1 MYRSTDTGASW
12 KLADNAFVR
21 VLTVGGRSV
30 FAGTFYGEVLRSD
43 DDGVTWT
50 EVGSA
55 VGSQF
60 VVALAAGDRS
70 LFAGTLGSSVWRY
83 R

>member
-1 MYRSTDTGASW
+1 
-12 KLADNAFVR
+12 
-21 VLTVGGRSV
+21 
-30 FAGTFYGEVLRSD
+30 VLRSD